1 MPIWAVE
8 GVERN
13 ATRARTI
20 PTMPIRGAART
31 GGIAGGPDE
40 AAGMALTALTMPMTV
55 IGTLGA
61 VFSIAKTGLGHS
73 PGCHRDNR
81 HYSGHTRHAL
91 PTHRN
96 IH

>member
-1 MPIWAVE
+1 MP
-8 GVERN
+8 
-13 ATRARTI
+13 T
-20 PTMPIRGAART
+20 RGAART

-40 AAGMALTALTMPMTV
+40 AAGVALTALAMPMTV

-61 VFSIAKTGLGHS
+61 VFSIAKTGHGHS
-73 PGCHRDNR
+73 RGRHRDNR
-81 HYSGHTRHAL
+81 NGSGHTRHAL